1 MIRRRDFLEAGIAAG
16 AGLMLAS
23 SPVRAAADGNTLNVA
38 LLGAGA
44 QGRTLMQAALLI
56 PGIRFVAV
64 CDIWKYSRNAARNYL
79 STYKQDAA
87 DYADYQEMLE
97 KEKGL
102 HAVIVATPDFLHAE
116 QTVAC
121 LKAGLPVYC
130 EKPMSTTLDGARSM
144 VAAARQTGKLLQIG
158 YQRRSNPRY
167 RHADENLLKK
177 AKLPGRLTHVSGQWN
192 QGVKDDVGWPRKFAM
207 RDADLKAY
215 GCASMHEMRNW
226 RALKKFS
233 AGRFADFG
241 AQQVDVIDWFLAGTP
256 VSVLA
261 GGGIDYY
268 KTHEWPD
275 TVMAILQYDTP
286 EGTVRAEVSVQTTT
300 SGDGE
305 TTFEHFMG
313 TDGSIKISENP
324 KWTRIFREPQARS
337 WDDWVRQGYLAA
349 KEDAAAK
356 KPATSEEEHVRE
368 TGVVVPYEMPVTLNK
383 PLHQPHLENFFD
395 AVRGKTKLTCPAEEA
410 FRTEAVIHKANEAVE
425 AKRMLLFTP
434 DDFKAPGPSA

>member
-1 MIRRRDFLEAGIAAG
+1 MMKRRDFLEAGIAAG
-16 AGLMLAS
+16 AGLLLAS
-23 SPVRAAADGNTLNVA
+23 SPEDAHAAAADDTLNVA
-38 LLGAGA
+38 LLGAGV

-79 STYKQDAA
+79 STYKQEAA
-87 DYADYQEMLE
+87 DYADYREMLE

-102 HAVIVATPDFLHAE
+102 HAVIVATPDFVHAE
-116 QTVAC
+116 QTNAC

-130 EKPMSTTLDGARSM
+130 EKPMSTSLDGARSM

-167 RHADENLLKK
+167 RHVDENLLKK

-192 QGVKDDVGWPRKFAM
+192 QGVKDDVGWPKKFAM
-207 RDADLKAY
+207 READLAAY
-215 GCASMHEMRNW
+215 GYASMHELRNW

-233 AGRFADFG
+233 GGRFADFG

-256 VSVLA
+256 ASVLA

-268 KTHEWPD
+268 KTHQWPD
-275 TVMAILQYDTP
+275 TVMAILQYETA
-286 EGTVRAEVSVQTTT
+286 EATVRAEVSVQTTT
-300 SGDGE
+300 SADGE
-305 TTFEHFMG
+305 MTFEHFMG
-313 TDGSIKISENP
+313 TEGSIKISENA
-324 KWTRIFREPQARS
+324 KWTRIFREPQAKP
-337 WDDWVRQGYLAA
+337 WDDWVRQGLLAA
-349 KEDAAAK
+349 KEDPSAK

-368 TGVVVPYEMPVTLNK
+368 TGVVVPYELPVALNK

-395 AVRGKTKLTCPAEEA
+395 AVRGKAKSTCPAEEA
-410 FRTEAVIHKANEAVE
+410 FRTEVVIHKVNEAVE
-425 AKRMLLFTP
+425 AKKMLLFTP
-434 DDFKAPGPSA
+434 DEFKA